1 MNSRLAK
8 LWVVLAGMIGTLLAF
23 LLSVELLRVFPVGDV
38 TALAQEYWRSVPEA
52 SGVLPW
58 VLGELGFYAYLLVHC
73 WLLWL
78 VPALGGSLT
87 WMMLQRLGNDDL
99 QMYLEQIH
107 NQDAMI
113 ARISASEELAAARW
127 ERTEL
132 GLDKLL
138 QASGEMWLVLDEHHR
153 LRRWNAAA
161 QTFLKDMGIAVDG
174 MEGRSLSE
182 LWPGLVNTHL
192 YKGLSDVASGQTFNQ
207 VVDLTTPVTRSL
219 LAWMWPLGEDVA
231 MLLRDVSHLRQPES
245 FRANAEAMVR
255 QLVEES
261 TRPLAILDTDGR
273 YLDVSRKW
281 QETLGLNPA
290 TSLKGISHMQVM
302 PNFPHNF
309 SYILQQLRQG
319 QVVGK
324 EDERLVVNGQE
335 EAFSWHLRPWMD
347 VSGRVGGYVFSL
359 SNISELARLRAQVKD
374 SGEREH
380 ALAYRDMLTGLPNR
394 QLFNDRLNMSLA
406 QAYRQLGKVALLFLD
421 LDGFKAVN
429 DKLGHDCGD
438 LLLKQV
444 AERLKG
450 CIRQTDTVAR
460 LGGDEFTMILN
471 IRDKNDAEMVA
482 QKILQVIREPYD
494 LAGKEG
500 HVGTSIGIAL
510 YPQDATQAGDLI
522 RMADNAMYAAKQAGK
537 NTWRFHVVEPP
548 KET

>member
-1 MNSRLAK
+1 MNNTLAK
-8 LWVVLAGMIGTLLAF
+8 FWVALFGLVGTLLV
-23 LLSVELLRVFPVGDV
+23 LMLSVELLRLFPVGDM
-38 TALAQEYWRSVPEA
+38 TLLAQDYWRGKPEDPDTLA
-52 SGVLPW
+52 WLMN
-58 VLGELGFYAYLLVHC
+58 EAGFYAYAFAHC
-73 WLLWL
+73 WVLGFIPL
-78 VPALGGSLT
+78 VGGLLT
-87 WMMLQRLGNDDL
+87 WMMLKRLGNDDL

-107 NQDAMI
+107 NQEALI
-113 ARISASEELAAARW
+113 TQLGRSEELAANRW
-127 ERTEL
+127 ERTEQ
-132 GLDKLL
+132 GLDRLL
-138 QASGEMWLVLDEHHR
+138 QSSGEMWLVLDSQQR
-153 LRRWNAAA
+153 LRRWNMAA
-161 QTFLKDMGIAVDG
+161 QTFLKDMGVSHEEL
-174 MEGRSLSE
+174 EGRPLSE
-182 LWPGLVNTHL
+182 LWPGLVNTPL
-192 YKGLSDVASGQTFNQ
+192 YKGISDVTGGLIFNQ
-207 VVDLTTPVTRSL
+207 DVQLTTPVAKVL
-219 LAWMWPLGEDVA
+219 QVWMWPLGEDTA
-231 MLLRDVSHLRQPES
+231 MLMRDVSHLRQSES
-245 FRANAEAMVR
+245 FLVNAEVLAR

-261 TRPLAILDTDGR
+261 PRPVAVLDTEGR
-273 YLDVSRKW
+273 YLDASRKW
-281 QETLGLNPA
+281 HETLGIKPG
-290 TSLKGISHMQVM
+290 TPLKGLAHMQVM

-324 EDERLVVNGQE
+324 DDERLVVNGQE
-335 EAFSWHLRPWMD
+335 EAFSWHLRPWVD
-347 VSGRVGGYVFSL
+347 VSGRVGGFVFL
-359 SNISELARLRAQVKD
+359 LNNISELARLRAQVKD

-380 ALAYRDMLTGLPNR
+380 ALAYKDMLTGLPNR

-429 DKLGHDCGD
+429 DKLGHDYGD

-494 LAGKEG
+494 LGGKEG

-510 YPQDATQAGDLI
+510 YPQDATQAGDLV

-537 NTWRFHVVEPP
+537 NTWRFHVAEAP
-548 KET
+548 KPE